1 MILRIFLRGFLALPL
16 FLLVSALAGVY
27 ALRTT
32 VLAPEFITGQLAAV
46 RLYDHLYDEI
56 VDSVLRSDGQ
66 RDAEA
71 VEPSAVVV
79 TLEAGR
85 GPVTTYLTGKIE
97 GFVTDLYRWL
107 EVAEAPAPVFDLTDL
122 GRVSQPIE
130 AELTRR
136 DTLTPRIQE
145 LLRLIVS
152 RAVPEEPFTLA
163 SLWDEDPEAL
173 HEVERVRAA
182 VRQVPAAT
190 WILVA
195 AVGVNAL
202 LILLLGSGFGS
213 RLRGLGVALLPAA
226 AAVGVLGML
235 LSVSFDGWIAMVS
248 PVWPPAE
255 VTMSA
260 GLAQASVA
268 LGGGIVGG
276 LGEQLLWAAGI
287 TFGVAVG
294 LIVGGL
300 AVRL

>member
-1 MILRIFLRGFLALPL
+1 MIIRLLLRGLLTLPL

-32 VLAPEFITGQLAAV
+32 VLAPEFITGQLADV
-46 RLYDHLYDEI
+46 RLYDHLYDEV
-56 VDSVLRSDGQ
+56 VDAVLRSDGQ

-71 VEPSAVVV
+71 VEPSAVV

-97 GFVTDLYRWL
+97 GFVTDLYHWL
-107 EVAEAPAPVFDLTDL
+107 EVADAPAPVLDVTDL
-122 GRVSQPIE
+122 EQVSQPIE

-136 DTLTPRIQE
+136 DTLTPRMQE
-145 LLRLIVS
+145 LLRLIIS
-152 RAVPEEPFTLA
+152 RAVPEEPFTLS
-163 SLWDEDPEAL
+163 SLWDDDPDEL
-173 HEVERVRAA
+173 HEVEQVRAA
-182 VRQVPAAT
+182 IRQVPAAT

>member
-1 MILRIFLRGFLALPL
+1 MIIRLLLRGLLTLPL
-16 FLLVSALAGVY
+16 FFLVSALAGVY

-32 VLAPEFITGQLAAV
+32 VLAPEFITGQLADV
-46 RLYDHLYDEI
+46 RLYDHLYDEV
-56 VDSVLRSDGQ
+56 VDAVLGGEGQ
-66 RDAEA
+66 GNSET
-71 VEPSAVVV
+71 VEPSAVVM
-79 TLEAGR
+79 LEAGR
-85 GPVTTYLTGKIE
+85 GPVTTYLNGKIE

-107 EVAEAPAPVFDLTDL
+107 EVVDAPAPVFDLTDL

-136 DTLTPRIQE
+136 DTLTPRMQE
-145 LLRLIVS
+145 LLRIIIS
-152 RAVPEEPFTLA
+152 RAVPEEPFTLS
-163 SLWDEDPEAL
+163 SLWDDDPDTL
-173 HEVERVRAA
+173 HEVEQIRAA
-182 VRQVPAAT
+182 IRQVPAAT

-195 AVGVNAL
+195 AVSVNAL

-235 LSVSFDGWIAMVS
+235 LSVSLDGWIKMLS
-248 PVWPPAE
+248 PVWPPPD

-260 GLAQASVA
+260 GLAEASVA
-268 LGGGIVGG
+268 LVSGIVGG
-276 LGEQLLWAAGI
+276 VGEQLLRAAGI
-287 TFGVAVG
+287 TLGVAVG

>member
-1 MILRIFLRGFLALPL
+1 MIIRLLLRGLLTLPL
-16 FLLVSALAGVY
+16 FFLVSALAGVY

-46 RLYDHLYDEI
+46 RLYDHLYDEV
-56 VDSVLRSDGQ
+56 VDAVLRGDGQ

-71 VEPSAVVV
+71 VEPSAVVM
-79 TLEAGR
+79 LEAGR

-136 DTLTPRIQE
+136 DTLTPRMQE
-145 LLRLIVS
+145 LLRLIIS
-152 RAVPEEPFTLA
+152 RAVPEEPFTLS
-163 SLWDEDPEAL
+163 SLWDDDPDQL
-173 HEVERVRAA
+173 HEIEQVRAA
-182 VRQVPAAT
+182 IRQVPAAT
-190 WILVA
+190 WLLVA

-226 AAVGVLGML
+226 AAVSVLGML

>member
-1 MILRIFLRGFLALPL
+1 MIIRLLLRGLLTLPL

-32 VLAPEFITGQLAAV
+32 VLAPEFITGQLADV
-46 RLYDHLYDEI
+46 RLYDHLYDEV
-56 VDSVLRSDGQ
+56 VDAVLRSDGQ

-71 VEPSAVVV
+71 VEPSAVV

-97 GFVTDLYRWL
+97 GFVTDLYHWL
-107 EVAEAPAPVFDLTDL
+107 EVADAPAPVLDVTDL
-122 GRVSQPIE
+122 EQVSQPIE

-136 DTLTPRIQE
+136 DTLTPRMQE
-145 LLRLIVS
+145 LLRLIIS
-152 RAVPEEPFTLA
+152 RAVPEEPFTLS
-163 SLWDEDPEAL
+163 SLWDDDPDEL
-173 HEVERVRAA
+173 HEVEQVRAA
-182 VRQVPAAT
+182 IRQVPAAT

-248 PVWPPAE
+248 PVWPPAD

-268 LGGGIVGG
+268 LVGGIVGG